1 MIWSPGPG
9 ASSLVKVRSFREKR
23 VTGGSWRLRRFRSGR
38 IHVLRGLLPRS
49 SFVLGPESRWS

>member
-1 MIWSPGPG
+1 MIWSPGQG
-9 ASSLVKVRSFREKR
+9 ASSLVKVRSFRGKR